1 MMSSNGKARKLGW
14 MLFVLGLLTGFAVE
28 DGDLSSIDSA
38 RRLQVTHALW
48 TSEPPVREGD
58 YPDFGVVGRDGAIHA
73 WYGLGQSL
81 VMLPADLVGSLIV
94 GETTPESTGL
104 KGRIKQAFL
113 VYATF
118 PLLTAGCL
126 VLGYALLLQLGLG
139 LRASVLGTMGML
151 FGTTLLQWTQVN
163 QENSLTLLCFL
174 GTLYACLRWLA
185 TGRIGYV
192 VVAGCTAGFAL
203 LTRLPT
209 VFETAAAGLVVLA
222 FLFVPRVGEGAVVA
236 RARSQWLAAGAIFSA
251 VLAVFVVA
259 ERFYQWSRFGS
270 WTNTYIG
277 IHERQNPSWYAGGDW
292 WRGVW
297 TLLFSPQDSVLWM
310 DPGILLLALMLIF
323 FWRKTSMGIKALT
336 LCLFMLL
343 LVLVAFYA
351 PYPWPGGAS
360 GWGSRYTT
368 TPSIVLGLLGFGLL
382 AHFWRESCTGCK
394 AVGFGIVTY
403 ALVAQIGS
411 LLYWS
416 NLEQLQWAAWGT
428 ESFLVGQ
435 RWLNTFALLGG
446 TFGESGLMVPALSE
460 RIMRLNFMPFHV
472 RAELGGPVGA
482 AALALWLSLLAAILA
497 WVVAIWRVA
506 SKRDLSGEKHDCQ

>member
-1 MMSSNGKARKLGW
+1 MSSHVKARKLGW

-38 RRLQVTHALW
+38 RRLQVTHSLW

-73 WYGLGQSL
+73 WYGIGQSL
-81 VMLPADLVGSLIV
+81 VMLPADLASSLIV
-94 GETTPESTGL
+94 AETTPEPSGL
-104 KGRIKQAFL
+104 KGRVKHAFI

-139 LRASVLGTMGML
+139 VKAAALGAMGML

-174 GTLYACLRWLA
+174 GTLYACLRWLV
-185 TGRIGYV
+185 TGRLGYM
-192 VVAGCTAGFAL
+192 VVAGCMAGFAL

-209 VFETAAAGLVVLA
+209 IFETAAAGLVVLA
-222 FLFVPRVGEGAVVA
+222 FLFLPRVGEGAVVA
-236 RARSQWLAAGAIFSA
+236 RARSQWLAAGAVFA
-251 VLAVFVVA
+251 AVFAIFVVL
-259 ERFYQWSRFGS
+259 ERFYHVLRFESISG
-270 WTNTYIG
+270 TYIG
-277 IHERQNPSWYAGGDW
+277 IHKTQNPAFYVGGDW

-297 TLLFSPQDSVLWM
+297 SLFFSPHDSVFWI

-323 FWRKTSMGIKALT
+323 FFRKISMGTKALAFS
-336 LCLFMLL
+336 LFMLL
-343 LVLVAFYA
+343 LGLVAFYA
-351 PYPWPGGAS
+351 PYPWPGGSS

-382 AHFWRESCTGCK
+382 SHFWRESCTGFK
-394 AVGFGIVTY
+394 AVGLTIVAY
-403 ALVAQIGS
+403 ALLAQIGS

-416 NLEQLQWAAWGT
+416 NLEQLQWEVWGNET
-428 ESFLVGQ
+428 FLVGQ

-472 RAELGGPVGA
+472 RAELGGAVGA
-482 AALALWLSLLAAILA
+482 AALILWLLLLAAIVA
-497 WVVAIWRVA
+497 WVAAIWCVA
-506 SKRDLSGEKHDCQ
+506 SKNDLNGEKHDCR

>member
-1 MMSSNGKARKLGW
+1 MSSHGKARKLAW
-14 MLFVLGLLTGFAVE
+14 MLFALGLLTGFVVE
-28 DGDLSSIDSA
+28 DGDLSSIDTA
-38 RRLQVTHALW
+38 RRLQVTHSLW
-48 TSEPPVREGD
+48 TSQPPVRNGD
-58 YPDFGVVGRDGAIHA
+58 YPDFGVVSPDGAIHA
-73 WYGLGQSL
+73 WYGMGQSL
-81 VMLPADLVGSLIV
+81 VMLPADLASSLIV
-94 GETTPESTGL
+94 AETTPESTGL
-104 KGRIKQAFL
+104 KGRIKQAFI

-139 LRASVLGTMGML
+139 LKASALGAMGML

-185 TGRIGYV
+185 TGRLGYMV
-192 VVAGCTAGFAL
+192 FAGFTAGFAL

-222 FLFVPRVGEGAVVA
+222 FLFLPRVAEGAVVA

-259 ERFYQWSRFGS
+259 ERFYQWCRFGS
-270 WTNTYIG
+270 WSNTYIG
-277 IHERQNPSWYAGGDW
+277 IHERQDPSWYAGGDW
-292 WRGVW
+292 WSGVW
-297 TLLFSPQDSVLWM
+297 TLLFSPHDSVFWI

-323 FWRKTSMGIKALT
+323 FFRKISMGIKALAF
-336 LCLFMLL
+336 CLFMLL

-382 AHFWRESCTGCK
+382 ANLGRESCTSFK
-394 AVGFGIVTY
+394 AAALIIVAY
-403 ALVAQIGS
+403 ALLAQVGS

-416 NLEQLQWAAWGT
+416 NLEQLQWAAWGGET
-428 ESFLVGQ
+428 FLVGQ
-435 RWLNTFALLGG
+435 RWLNTVAFFGG
-446 TFGESGLMVPALSE
+446 TFGESSLMVPALSE

-472 RAELGGPVGA
+472 RAELGGPVGV
-482 AALALWLSLLAAILA
+482 AALALWLLLLAAIVA

-506 SKRDLSGEKHDCQ
+506 SKRDLSGEKHDCR